1 MIGIRQRILLLRR
14 KTTERGHFN
23 MIRYNYLSTTDSHCM
38 LLLHHGFTVLLTE
51 NPKVLIENSVSTLV
65 FTKVLT
71 VCGVLKMVDRLNTK
85 NDYG

>member
-1 MIGIRQRILLLRR
+1 
-14 KTTERGHFN
+14 
-23 MIRYNYLSTTDSHCM
+23 M
-38 LLLHHGFTVLLTE
+38 LLPHHGFTVLLTE
-51 NPKVLIENSVSTLV
+51 NPKVPIENSVSTLV